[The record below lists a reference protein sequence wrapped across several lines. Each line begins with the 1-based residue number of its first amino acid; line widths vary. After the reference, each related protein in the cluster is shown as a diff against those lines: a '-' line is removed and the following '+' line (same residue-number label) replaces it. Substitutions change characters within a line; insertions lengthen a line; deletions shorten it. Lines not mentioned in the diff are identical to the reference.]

1 MASASMKLPM
11 NRKMI
16 GSANEA
22 SARRAVATWKTTA
35 SAGPSSAVTAIGSAS
50 LTQSTTTAAITAAR
64 RCPASESPDIG
75 SSRTSSSVA
84 GARKRPAVRR
94 RRLKRSSAG
103 E

>member
-1 MASASMKLPM
+1 MKLPM

-16 GSANEA
+16 GSANDA

-50 LTQSTTTAAITAAR
+50 LTHSTTTVAMTAAR
-64 RCPASESPDIG
+64 RCPSGDSPGIGAAS
-75 SSRTSSSVA
+75 TATKTA
-84 GARKRPAVRR
+84 GARNRPAVRR

>member
-1 MASASMKLPM
+1 M

-22 SARRAVATWKTTA
+22 SARRAGATWKITA
-35 SAGPSSAVTAIGSAS
+35 RAGPSSAVTAIGSAS
-50 LTQSTTTAAITAAR
+50 LTHSTTTAAITAAR
-64 RCPASESPDIG
+64 RCPLSDRPGIGTNG
-75 SSRTSSSVA
+75 SSRRTA
-84 GARKRPAVRR
+84 GATNSPAVRR